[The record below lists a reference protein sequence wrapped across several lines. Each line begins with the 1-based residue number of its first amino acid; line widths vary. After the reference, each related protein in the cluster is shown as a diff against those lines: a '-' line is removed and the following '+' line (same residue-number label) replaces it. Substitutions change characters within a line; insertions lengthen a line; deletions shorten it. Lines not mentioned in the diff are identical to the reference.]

1 MEKSPWRE
9 GDAQQVEASAHKEI
23 SMVDVSSRSLQVR
36 LLILVF
42 LAFIPALGIFWYANR
57 EFRRLQLNAMQHE
70 LVQRAEEVAT
80 DYRRLVAEGEAFLG
94 TLSEFEEIRSARF
107 PTCTEHLARVLQHTD
122 QFTFLSV
129 IGMDGY
135 LACGSLTP
143 ENALYLGDRAYYVR
157 ATGRQTFSI
166 GEFTLGRVTG
176 KPVVGLARPLGESGS
191 ILSTA
196 IDLGELGRRSRGGVL
211 QDGYTF
217 SILDKN
223 RRMLVRLPH
232 TGDFTLA
239 DSVGAIA
246 GPDFPSPHEGD
257 GPVIVT
263 GTDFDGIERL
273 FAVVG
278 LSGATGDSEGYL
290 AIGRTRITL
299 MEEVDQIVD
308 LQLRLLAVGGVVLLA
323 LAWALGHFWLAR
335 CPPEEREE

>member
-1 MEKSPWRE
+1 M
-9 GDAQQVEASAHKEI
+9 A
-23 SMVDVSSRSLQVR
+23 DVSSRSLQVR

-57 EFRRLQLNAMQHE
+57 EFRRLQLDAMQQE
-70 LVQRAEEVAT
+70 LVRRAEEVVT

-94 TLSEFEEIRSARF
+94 TLSESDEIRSGRF
-107 PTCTEHLARVLQHTD
+107 PTCTEHLARVLRHTD

-129 IGMDGY
+129 IGVDGY

-143 ENALYLGDRAYYVR
+143 ENDLFLGDRAYYVR
-157 ATGRQTFSI
+157 ATARDTFAV

-196 IDLGELGRRSRGGVL
+196 IDLGVLGRRSRGGTL
-211 QDGYTF
+211 PEGHTF

-246 GPDFPSPHEGD
+246 GPGFPSPPEGD
-257 GPVIVT
+257 EPVVVRGI
-263 GTDFDGIERL
+263 DFDGLERI
-273 FAVVG
+273 FAVAG
-278 LSGATGDSEGYL
+278 LGGAAGTTEGYL
-290 AIGRTRITL
+290 AIGRTLATL
-299 MEEVDQIVD
+299 MEEVDEIVD
-308 LQLRLLAVGGVVLLA
+308 LQLRLLAVGGGVLLA

-335 CPPEEREE
+335 CPPEEREA